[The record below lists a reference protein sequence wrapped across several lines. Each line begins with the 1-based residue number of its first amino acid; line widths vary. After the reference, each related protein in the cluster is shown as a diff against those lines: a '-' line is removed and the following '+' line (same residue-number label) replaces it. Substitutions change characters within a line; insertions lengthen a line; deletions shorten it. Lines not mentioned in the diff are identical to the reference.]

1 MRAGAFVP
9 FVAIAVLPRVGIATD
24 VGFKLDAR
32 NFTAIE
38 FEEPKREELTGIEI
52 RDRVWAAPGIEEAY
66 GPLEPPRKFDFSA
79 KQRFRIE
86 GRGSL
91 PPQWLDD
98 AAWPRTRELWG
109 LGISNTYYD
118 LRMQFTFGGITLQR

>member
-1 MRAGAFVP
+1 MRISRIALLSLLSLLPQIEIGLAAD
-9 FVAIAVLPRVGIATD
+9 VAYQL
-24 VGFKLDAR
+24 
-32 NFTAIE
+32 
-38 FEEPKREELTGIEI
+38 ELTDNAVVDTPRIDRSSIEI
-52 RDRVWAAPGIEEAY
+52 KDRVWTAPGIEEAY
-66 GPLEPPRKFDFSA
+66 GLLETPRTFDFSA